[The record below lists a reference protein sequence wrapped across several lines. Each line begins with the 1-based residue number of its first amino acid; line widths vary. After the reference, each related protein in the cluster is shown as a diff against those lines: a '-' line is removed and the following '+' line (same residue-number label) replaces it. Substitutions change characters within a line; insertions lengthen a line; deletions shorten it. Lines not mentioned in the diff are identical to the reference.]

1 MTDPAALRAALDDI
15 LPLVE
20 GPVRYLGL
28 ERNAVRK
35 PWESVR
41 LRMVLA
47 FPDAYEIGMS
57 HLGSQILYHLVNRRD
72 DALAERCYAPMPDM
86 AARLRERGVP
96 LYALESFRPVR
107 DFDLVGISLQ
117 SELNFVNVPYLLD
130 LAGIP
135 RRATSRADGDPLVI
149 GGGPCTANPEP
160 VADFFDAILAGD
172 AEVGLDPLLDTVRDA
187 RAEGLDRLELLRRLA
202 SLPGVYVPRFYRFTA
217 PAGGAAG
224 SWERLDPAAPE
235 RVLRVWAPGLDPAD
249 HPPLPLLPF
258 AEVVQDRLALEVM
271 RGCTNGCRFCQAGYW
286 YRPVRELDPA
296 AAFERAVT
304 GVAATGLDQVGLL
317 SLSTADYSQVGPL
330 ARALAAELE
339 PARVSI
345 SLPSLRADAFSVDL
359 ADSVARVR
367 KSGFTFA
374 PETGSDRLRRVL
386 NKDFTNADM
395 VAAAEA
401 AFERGWNLIKVYAM
415 VGLPTETDDDLE
427 ALVELG
433 RALAATGRRIRGGR
447 AEVKVSAA
455 PFIPKPWTP
464 FQWEPFL
471 PVEELNRR
479 LHRLKDAFARV
490 RGVRFTWTDPE
501 RSALEALLA
510 RGDRSLSVTLER
522 AHDLGAVLDGWSDH
536 LDLGAWR
543 RALAETAVDLERELG
558 PRELDATL
566 PWEVVDAGVRRG
578 FLLAERRRGLAGH
591 STPNCARGE
600 CFHCGLPGDGADI
613 RLAEPSLGTGR
624 AQPRPGR
631 RTPPPDVRRR
641 HRFTFTKLG
650 SARFLS
656 HRQVM
661 DGLARAL
668 RVARVPARFTEG
680 FNPHLRLSMGPALPV
695 GHEGLAELFDLDCW
709 AAVRPAHLAAAN
721 RALPEGL
728 ELVDVRELIPGAPS
742 LGKMVAAARYRIA
755 AVPGRRWPGSREELP
770 EPARHGA
777 LVFER
782 RDDGGLTVELALRP
796 DQGPVVGFRDF
807 LSALGVADAER
818 PLVRVQRER
827 LRLAPPGSG
836 GHQAVTP

>member
-1 MTDPAALRAALDDI
+1 MTEPAALRAALDDI

-47 FPDAYEIGMS
+47 FPDVYEIGMS
-57 HLGSQILYHLVNRRD
+57 HLGSHILYHLVNRRD

-86 AARLRERGVP
+86 AARLRAHGVP

-135 RRATSRADGDPLVI
+135 RRATSRGDGDPLVI

-160 VADFFDAILAGD
+160 VADFFDAFLAGD

-187 RAEGLDRLELLRRLA
+187 RAAGLGRLDLLHRLA
-202 SLPGVYVPRFYRFTA
+202 SVPGVYVPRFYRYTL
-217 PAGGAAG
+217 PSDGTQGG
-224 SWERLDPAAPE
+224 WERLDPTVPE
-235 RVLRVWAPGLDPAD
+235 RVRRVWAPGLDPSDQPA
-249 HPPLPLLPF
+249 LPLLPF

-304 GVAATGLDQVGLL
+304 GVAATGHDQVGLL
-317 SLSTADYSQVGPL
+317 SLSTADYSQVAPL

-345 SLPSLRADAFSVDL
+345 SLPSLRADAFSVEL
-359 ADSVARVR
+359 ADAVARVR

-386 NKDFTNADM
+386 NKGFTNADM

-415 VGLPTETDDDLE
+415 VGLPTETDDDLDE
-427 ALVELG
+427 LVELG
-433 RALAATGRRIRGGR
+433 RALAATGRRLRGGR

-479 LHRLKDAFARV
+479 IARLKDSFARV
-490 RGVRFTWTDPE
+490 RGVRFTWADPE

-510 RGDRSLSVTLER
+510 RGDRSLSATLER
-522 AHDLGAVLDGWSDH
+522 AHDLGAVLDGWSDR

-543 RALAETAVDLERELG
+543 RALDETGVDLERQLG
-558 PRELDATL
+558 ARDLHGAL
-566 PWEVVDAGVRRG
+566 PWEIVDAGVRRG
-578 FLLAERRRGLAGH
+578 FLLAERRRGRAGH
-591 STPNCARGE
+591 ATPNCARGE
-600 CFHCGLPGDGADI
+600 CYHCGLPGDGSEI
-613 RLAEPSLGTGR
+613 RLASATLGSP
-624 AQPRPGR
+624 AQPRPGG

-641 HRFTFTKLG
+641 HRFTFTKTG
-650 SARFLS
+650 GARFLS

-668 RVARVPARFTEG
+668 RIARVPARFTEG

-695 GHEGLAELFDLDCW
+695 GHEGQAELFDLDCW
-709 AAVRPAHLAAAN
+709 ATVRPAHLVAAN

-728 ELVDVRELIPGAPS
+728 ELVEVRELLPGAPS
-742 LGKMVAAARYRIA
+742 LGKMVAAARYLIA
-755 AVPGRRWPGSREELP
+755 PRPDGPWPASRDELP
-770 EPARHGA
+770 EPARGGV
-777 LVFER
+777 LSWQ
-782 RDDGGLTVELALRP
+782 RDDDGNVAVELAVRP
-796 DQGPVVGFRDF
+796 DQGPVLGFRD
-807 LSALGVADAER
+807 LLASLGVPDAER
-818 PLVRVQRER
+818 PLLRVRRER

-836 GHQAVTP
+836 HHREVTP